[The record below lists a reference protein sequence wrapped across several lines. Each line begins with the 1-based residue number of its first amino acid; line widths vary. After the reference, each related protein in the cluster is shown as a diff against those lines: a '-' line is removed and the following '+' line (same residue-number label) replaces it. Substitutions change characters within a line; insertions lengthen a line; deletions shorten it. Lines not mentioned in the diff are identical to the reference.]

1 MFTYINGGSVTSVK
15 GIKAAGIFCGI
26 KKKRKDLALIYSKK
40 PCNSAGTFTLN
51 KVKAAPLLISQ
62 DVIKSKS
69 TVNAVLINSGKANAC
84 TGEQGY
90 NNAKIMQ
97 QKCAEELSLNPKN
110 VLISSTGV
118 IGEQLPMDKLLNGIE
133 DIVPV
138 ISQDGGFDAAEA
150 IMTTDTRPKSFAVK
164 VEQDDKAYSIGG
176 ICKGS
181 GMIMPNMATMLAFI
195 TTDAKIGNSLLQKML
210 STAVD
215 MSFNKISVD
224 GETSTN
230 DMVILLANGESE
242 VEINEDSQ
250 EAAEFQKALND
261 LCIKM
266 AKSIVSD
273 GEGATKLVAI
283 NVTGAHS
290 KKDAELVGKSL
301 ANSSLLKTAI
311 YGHDANWGRVMSS
324 AGMSG
329 ADFDPSKV
337 TIKFDDHLVLLPDYK
352 IVVDDSIASKILAQ
366 KELNVNINLNG
377 GQYSTTYWT
386 CDLTEDYIKI
396 NALYR
401 T

>member
-1 MFTYINGGSVTSVK
+1 MFTYIKDGSVTSVK

-26 KKKRKDLALIYSKK
+26 KRKRKDIALIYSEK
-40 PCNSAGTFTLN
+40 PCSAAGTFTLN

-62 DVIKSKS
+62 EIVKSKS
-69 TVNAVLINSGKANAC
+69 SVNAIVINSGNANAC
-84 TGEQGY
+84 TGEEGF
-90 NNAKIMQ
+90 NNAKLMQ
-97 QKCAEELSLNPKN
+97 QKCAEKLSLKPEN

-133 DIVPV
+133 EIVPV
-138 ISQDGGFDAAEA
+138 ISETGGLDAAQA
-150 IMTTDTRPKSFAVK
+150 IMTTDTRPKSFALK
-164 VEQDDKAYSIGG
+164 VEQDKKAYSIGG

-195 TTDAKIGNSLLQKML
+195 TTDANIDNSLLQKML

-215 MSFNKISVD
+215 ASFNKISVD

-230 DMVILLANGESE
+230 DMVILLSNGESG
-242 VEINEDSQ
+242 VEITEGSE
-250 EAAEFQKALND
+250 EAEEFQNALND
-261 LCIKM
+261 FCIKM

-273 GEGATKLVAI
+273 GEGATKLIAI

-290 KKDAELVGKSL
+290 KKDAELVGKTLS
-301 ANSSLLKTAI
+301 NSPLLKTAI
-311 YGHDANWGRVMSS
+311 YGKDANWGRVMSA

-329 ADFDPSKV
+329 ADFDPSKT

-352 IVVDDSIASKILAQ
+352 IVVDDAVASQILAQ
-366 KELNVNINLNG
+366 KELNININLNG
-377 GQYSTTYWT
+377 GQFSTTYWT

>member
-1 MFTYINGGSVTSVK
+1 MFTYIKDGSVTSVK

-26 KKKRKDLALIYSKK
+26 KRKRKDIALIYSEK
-40 PCNSAGTFTLN
+40 PCSAAGTFTLN

-62 DVIKSKS
+62 EIVKSKS
-69 TVNAVLINSGKANAC
+69 SVNAIVINSGNANAC
-84 TGEQGY
+84 TGEEGF
-90 NNAKIMQ
+90 NNAKLMQ
-97 QKCAEELSLNPKN
+97 QKCAEKLSLKPEN

-133 DIVPV
+133 EIVPV
-138 ISQDGGFDAAEA
+138 ISETGGLDAAQA
-150 IMTTDTRPKSFAVK
+150 IMTTDTRPKSFALK
-164 VEQDDKAYSIGG
+164 VEQDKKAYSIGG

-195 TTDAKIGNSLLQKML
+195 TTDANIDNSLLQKML

-215 MSFNKISVD
+215 ASFNKISVD

-230 DMVILLANGESE
+230 DMVILLSNGESG
-242 VEINEDSQ
+242 VEITEGSG
-250 EAAEFQKALND
+250 EAEEFQNALND
-261 LCIKM
+261 FCIKM

-273 GEGATKLVAI
+273 GEGATKLIAI

-290 KKDAELVGKSL
+290 KKDAELVGKTLS
-301 ANSSLLKTAI
+301 NSPLLKTAI
-311 YGHDANWGRVMSS
+311 YGKDANWGRVMSA

-329 ADFDPSKV
+329 ADFDPSKT

-352 IVVDDSIASKILAQ
+352 IVVDDAVASQILAQ
-366 KELNVNINLNG
+366 KELNININLNG
-377 GQYSTTYWT
+377 GQFSTTYWT